1 MALVVGIVKGD
12 GWLCGYDCRCQVAV
26 CIVLKNV
33 DSDTS

>member
-26 CIVLKNV
+26 GIVV
-33 DSDTS
+33 SGR

>member
-26 CIVLKNV
+26 EIVV
-33 DSDTS
+33 SGR